1 MMIVKYIGLITIF
14 VISAYIG
21 MLYSRSLSNRV
32 KDLEEMKNAINL
44 FKAKIKFTYEPI
56 PEVFTEIARELK
68 ENIAEIFID
77 AKDYMSDD
85 IASNAWK
92 KAIANTRKITSF
104 NDEDIQIIANLSK
117 MLGNTDLEGQISMI
131 ELTESLINKQIENA
145 RLQELKNGK
154 LYKTLGLG
162 VGLSIAIILL

>member
-1 MMIVKYIGLITIF
+1 MIIVKYIGLITIF
-14 VISAYIG
+14 VISTYIG
-21 MLYSRSLSNRV
+21 MLYSKSFFNRV

-85 IASNAWK
+85 IAANAWK
-92 KAIANTRKITSF
+92 KAIADARKTTSF

-131 ELTESLINKQIENA
+131 ELTESLINKQIEKA
-145 RLQELKNGK
+145 RVEELKNGK
-154 LYKTLGLG
+154 LYKTLGVG